1 MLHLLFH
8 IGWHLRYYLALVTG
22 RRRAPRPERAM
33 VPEKAKAPE
42 RGAGRERVSR
52 PRQTRPGTVRT
63 AEERMLAFQQRQ
75 AARGGRPAQPEGSHT
90 EAERWLEERRRIAPA
105 S

>member
-1 MLHLLFH
+1 M
-8 IGWHLRYYLALVTG
+8 A
-22 RRRAPRPERAM
+22 PER
-33 VPEKAKAPE
+33 AKAPE
-42 RGAGRERVSR
+42 RGAARERVSR